1 MSVFDHFVGLALKG
15 LRYLVLTVAY
25 LLKVCSMKFELN
37 CLNRFNEVTGFRY
50 QSKVS
55 IAEFFMVRIS
65 CYARLQ
71 G

>member
-37 CLNRFNEVTGFRY
+37 CLNRFNEVTALDINLKSVLLNFLWSG
-50 QSKVS
+50 
-55 IAEFFMVRIS
+55 
-65 CYARLQ
+65 
-71 G
+71 